1 MKNKKIIAAAVLAA
15 VIGLAGC
22 NTDNERSN
30 DFSYNDGYSS
40 VSSVSTVSEPV
51 TPSASNT
58 ESTLDT
64 SSSQTDES
72 TSFSQS
78 EISYPDIV
86 SSSGIKDSNSGSGS
100 DDSAAASTQSETK
113 YPDIVYTVDWDDANN
128 NSKSDDGK
136 SIGFKSPRTE
146 EEKLVDA
153 LIDELDLKNDK
164 KSDMEKLCILGKW
177 FCDNTEYDYA
187 LAEGIGTGTETEASY
202 LLTKHSGKCSSYA
215 KAACLILSEC
225 GIDTLYC
232 SNANIDHAWNAV
244 KIDGQWTYTDFVGG
258 PDTLILGSSR
268 HGLPKH
274 TVISWCTTFNGYGYG
289 GAKPDIS
296 EISSDLRLFDFD
308 GNELEV
314 HEEADGFSYVDSN
327 GNSRKTVF

>member
-1 MKNKKIIAAAVLAA
+1 MKNNKKIIAAAVLAA
-15 VIGLAGC
+15 VLGLAGC
-22 NTDNERSN
+22 NTNNERSN
-30 DFSYNDGYSS
+30 AFSYDDGYSS

-51 TPSASNT
+51 TPNASNT

-72 TSFSQS
+72 TSYSQS

-86 SSSGIKDSNSGSGS
+86 SSSGS
-100 DDSAAASTQSETK
+100 DDSAVVSTQSETK
-113 YPDIVYTVDWDDANN
+113 YPDIVCTVDWDDANN
-128 NSKSDDGK
+128 NSKSDDDK

-153 LIDELDLKNDK
+153 LIDELDLKNVK

-177 FCDNTEYDYA
+177 FYDNTEYDHA

-244 KIDGQWTYTDFVGG
+244 KIDGQWTYTDYTGG
-258 PDTLILGSSR
+258 SEYLILGSSF
-268 HGLPKH
+268 HGLPKY
-274 TVISWCTTFNGYGYG
+274 TVIRSHLSLNGYGYS

-314 HEEADGFSYVDSN
+314 HEEADGYSYVDSN
-327 GNSRKTVF
+327 GNSRKTIF

>member
-15 VIGLAGC
+15 VIGFTGC
-22 NTDNERSN
+22 NTNNERSN

-113 YPDIVYTVDWDDANN
+113 YPDIVCTVDWNESDT
-128 NSKSDDGK
+128 KSDDGK
-136 SIGFKSPRTE
+136 SIGFKSPRIE

-153 LIDELDLKNDK
+153 LIDELDLKNVK

-177 FCDNTEYDYA
+177 FYDNTEYDHA

-244 KIDGQWTYTDFVGG
+244 KIDGQWTYTDYTGG
-258 PDTLILGSSR
+258 SEYLILGSSF
-268 HGLPKH
+268 HGLPKY
-274 TVISWCTTFNGYGYG
+274 TVIRSHLSLNGYGYG

>member
-1 MKNKKIIAAAVLAA
+1 MKNNKNIIAAAVLAA
-15 VIGLAGC
+15 VLGLAGC

-30 DFSYNDGYSS
+30 AFSYDDYSS

-51 TPSASNT
+51 TPNASNT

-64 SSSQTDES
+64 SSTQTDES

-78 EISYPDIV
+78 EISYPD
-86 SSSGIKDSNSGSGS
+86 SNSGSGT

-113 YPDIVYTVDWDDANN
+113 YPDIVCTVDWNDD
-128 NSKSDDGK
+128 NSKYDDDK
-136 SIGFKSPRTE
+136 SIGFKSPSTE
-146 EEKLVDA
+146 AEKLVDA
-153 LIDELDLKNDK
+153 LIDELDLNNNK
-164 KSDMEKLCILGKW
+164 KTDMEKLCILGKW
-177 FCDNTEYDYA
+177 FSDNTEYDYE
-187 LAEGIGTGTETEASY
+187 LVGTADAIYNAGKAFSTEDEVNY
-202 LLTKHSGKCSSYA
+202 LLTKHGGKCSSYA
-215 KAACLILSEC
+215 KAACLILSKC

-232 SNANIDHAWNAV
+232 KNVNINHAWNAV

-268 HGLPKH
+268 HGLPKN
-274 TVISWCTTFNGYGYG
+274 TVIDWCTTFNGYGYG

-308 GNELEV
+308 GKELEV
-314 HEEADGFSYVDSN
+314 HEEADGYSYVDSS
-327 GNSRKTVF
+327 GQGGKVIF